1 MKMMTMERMKE
12 QLKALCK
19 DISFWENTDENI
31 LDVTVED
38 FEGFDEDWDEVFADI
53 NEDAVNTMIEW
64 LDEHCDSHDSG
75 CFYQYYT
82 FGNLVVC
89 LDWESYDI

>member
-1 MKMMTMERMKE
+1 MMTMEMMKK
-12 QLKALCK
+12 QLMALCE
-19 DISFWENTDENI
+19 DIFFWENTDKNMLGVI
-31 LDVTVED
+31 VED
-38 FEGFDEDWDEVFADI
+38 FEGFDEDGNEVFADI

>member
-1 MKMMTMERMKE
+1 MMTMERMKE

>member
-1 MKMMTMERMKE
+1 MMTMETMKK

-19 DISFWENTDENI
+19 DISFWESIDGNK

-38 FEGFDEDWDEVFADI
+38 FKGFDENWDEVYADI

-64 LDEHCDSHDSG
+64 LEEHCDSHDG
-75 CFYQYYT
+75 GIFYQYYT
-82 FGNLVVC
+82 FGDLEVC
-89 LDWESYDI
+89 LGWASYDI

>member
-1 MKMMTMERMKE
+1 MMTMERMKE

-19 DISFWENTDENI
+19 DISFWENTDKNMLGVI
-31 LDVTVED
+31 VED
-38 FEGFDEDWDEVFADI
+38 FEGFDEDGDEVFADI

-64 LDEHCDSHDSG
+64 LDKHCDSHDSG

>member
-1 MKMMTMERMKE
+1 MITMERMKE

-38 FEGFDEDWDEVFADI
+38 FEGFDEDWDEVYADI
-53 NEDAVNTMIEW
+53 NENAVNTMIEW
-64 LDEHCDSHDSG
+64 LESHCDSHEDDL
-75 CFYQYYT
+75 YRYYT
-82 FGNLVVC
+82 FGDLVVC
-89 LDWESYDI
+89 LGCASYDI

>member
-1 MKMMTMERMKE
+1 MTMEMMKK
-12 QLKALCK
+12 QLVALCK
-19 DISFWENTDENI
+19 DISFWENTDKNMLGVI
-31 LDVTVED
+31 VED
-38 FEGFDEDWDEVFADI
+38 FEGFDEDGNEVSADI